1 MGRCGRILIDR
12 VPITLENSEHRA
24 AAWLA
29 LRQRKEA
36 KKQQEEHGKGHSCS
50 LSNRWTWAKPGG
62 LPPPP
67 VTIDTASCIDLL
79 DDSTYDRHPGFGSHL
94 HMSVSAA
101 MPKLRSATEWEP
113 SQCYWTTRT
122 GQPAQAASLNYS
134 VATAGIYRDRDKR
147 TVNVPVDAK
156 EDASI
161 RLATEWFSGA
171 FPQSDVKNHVTDML
185 YGFV

>member
-1 MGRCGRILIDR
+1 MIDR
-12 VPITLENSEHRA
+12 LPITLENSEHRA

-29 LRQRKEA
+29 LRQRHEA
-36 KKQQEEHGKGHSCS
+36 KKQLEHRTQGRSCS

-67 VTIDTASCIDLL
+67 VAVDTSSCVDLL
-79 DDSTYDRHPGFGSHL
+79 DDSAYDRHPGFGSQLHL
-94 HMSVSAA
+94 SMSAA
-101 MPKLRSATEWEP
+101 MPKLHPSTGWNP

-122 GQPAQAASLNYS
+122 GQPAQAASINYNL
-134 VATAGIYRDRDKR
+134 ATSGIYRDRDKR
-147 TVNVPVDAK
+147 TVNLPIDAK
-156 EDASI
+156 EEASI